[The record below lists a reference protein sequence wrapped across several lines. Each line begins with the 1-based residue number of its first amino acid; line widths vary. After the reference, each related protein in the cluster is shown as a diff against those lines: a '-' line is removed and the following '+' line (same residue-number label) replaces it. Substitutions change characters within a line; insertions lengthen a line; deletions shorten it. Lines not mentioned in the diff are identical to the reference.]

1 MKCVYRILRRPYA
14 DKPLNGE
21 GAFRFGGRWS
31 SPGVRVAYTA
41 EYVSL
46 AMVEYFVHAG
56 AEDPPRDLVLVTAKI
71 PDEVSRRAINIDDLP
86 PNWRQTPSPP
96 ELSAIGDKFA
106 REGRE
111 AILIVPSAIV
121 PREANWLINPQH
133 ESFPKIRVSGVEEF
147 DYDARFF
154 TQ

>member
-1 MKCVYRILRRPYA
+1 
-14 DKPLNGE
+14 LNGE

-31 SPGVRVAYTA
+31 SPGVRIAYTA

-46 AMVEYFVHAG
+46 AMVEYFVHVG
-56 AEDPPRDLVLVTAKI
+56 AEDPPRDLVLITAKV
-71 PDEVSRRAINIDDLP
+71 PDEVSRRAVNIADLP

-96 ELSAIGDKFA
+96 ELQAIGDLFA
-106 REGRE
+106 LEAKE

-133 ESFPKIRVSGVEEF
+133 ESFPNVSVSGVEDF

-154 TQ
+154 TGKNQ